1 MQLFYFSCDRRITEW
16 IFAEDE
22 LRATQLFLEVLIMSG
37 VPPANY
43 WSRAITEEAV
53 PEGNREHFR
62 NALAMDLEGFGELD
76 PVVGWRIVP
85 IADRMKRLLDSG

>member
-1 MQLFYFSCDRRITEW
+1 MQLYYFSCDRGITEW
-16 IFAEDE
+16 IFADDE

-53 PEGNREHFR
+53 PDDSGEHFL
-62 NALAMDLEGFGELD
+62 NALALDQEGFGDFD
-76 PVVGWRIVP
+76 PVAGWKIIAV
-85 IADRMKRLLDSG
+85 ADRIKRLMDSG

>member
-16 IFAEDE
+16 VFAEDE
-22 LRATQLFLEVLIMSG
+22 LRATQLFLEILIMSG

-53 PEGNREHFR
+53 PEANRDHFR
-62 NALAMDLEGFGELD
+62 DALALNQEGFGELD
-76 PVVGWRIVP
+76 PVAGWQIIPLPERI
-85 IADRMKRLLDSG
+85 RKL